1 MALAWFSQAAQ
12 PPSAPVFHPYSYASR
27 VVDGARTYRVL
38 LPAGYEQA
46 RQRYPV
52 VYWLHSDV
60 LEPAAREN
68 RLAAYVAAHELI
80 LVDPGPVDLA
90 SQFALSFP
98 ELVEQV
104 DRNLRTVADRGHR
117 GVAGMGAGGFMALLL
132 AGKFPD
138 QLGSVSSFEGTP
150 EAFSGPD
157 AFPVEYNHDY
167 MAANYDGVRVRVTR
181 SSADSLAFYHRRMDS
196 IWSFTRSSFES
207 ATFLAGQDLAE
218 IDRILDF
225 HRSAFA
231 LPLSKPAVFNH
242 ADAWPN
248 FTVWGWEIL
257 SSRKQPAFTVL
268 ENVSNTGFRSTVREY
283 LPSGAAIPEVN
294 LQIDSPPI
302 YPPGRR
308 DDRHLHSSDRWQG
321 APHRTARGCAR
332 PLEFRS
338 DGRCLGGGRDEWSAA
353 RRVWVHG
360 LRWKLA
366 HCRAARHIE
375 GAFLE

>member
-1 MALAWFSQAAQ
+1 MVSPRAAQ

-104 DRNLRTVADRGHR
+104 DRNLRTVGRSRASRSRGHGRR
-117 GVAGMGAGGFMALLL
+117 GASWPCCSPANS
-132 AGKFPD
+132 PD

-157 AFPVEYNHDY
+157 AFPR
-167 MAANYDGVRVRVTR
+167 G
-181 SSADSLAFYHRRMDS
+181 
-196 IWSFTRSSFES
+196 I
-207 ATFLAGQDLAE
+207 
-218 IDRILDF
+218 
-225 HRSAFA
+225 
-231 LPLSKPAVFNH
+231 
-242 ADAWPN
+242 
-248 FTVWGWEIL
+248 
-257 SSRKQPAFTVL
+257 QP
-268 ENVSNTGFRSTVREY
+268 
-283 LPSGAAIPEVN
+283 
-294 LQIDSPPI
+294 
-302 YPPGRR
+302 
-308 DDRHLHSSDRWQG
+308 
-321 APHRTARGCAR
+321 
-332 PLEFRS
+332 
-338 DGRCLGGGRDEWSAA
+338 
-353 RRVWVHG
+353 
-360 LRWKLA
+360 
-366 HCRAARHIE
+366 
-375 GAFLE
+375 